1 MKIGDKMPEFQIMD
15 QDGNLV
21 ESSALL
27 NKGKSIVLYTY
38 PKDNTSGFVQQC
50 TALYQ
55 IAVLIHNLKLRYLIS
70 NLHNSLL

>member
-27 NKGKSIVLYTY
+27 NKGKSIVL
-38 PKDNTSGFVQQC
+38 
-50 TALYQ
+50 
-55 IAVLIHNLKLRYLIS
+55 
-70 NLHNSLL
+70 